1 MTTTVPLLSI
11 SDDNLNTHSY
21 ALCQDR
27 QTYRSRL
34 FKYPIEARFNKRKD
48 NSPDISVDIAAVV
61 LYEDFEYTGEMGGVG
76 VDGRDDLYHSFRLF
90 INTHQ
95 L

>member
-1 MTTTVPLLSI
+1 MAVSI
-11 SDDNLNTHSY
+11 DNRLEAANTEIK
-21 ALCQDR
+21 
-27 QTYRSRL
+27 QTYVH
-34 FKYPIEARFNKRKD
+34 FQ
-48 NSPDISVDIAAVV
+48 VDKVV
-61 LYEDFEYTGEMGGVG
+61 SMLQILQFGLGGVG

>member
-1 MTTTVPLLSI
+1 MVNRLEATKTEI
-11 SDDNLNTHSY
+11 K
-21 ALCQDR
+21 
-27 QTYRSRL
+27 QTYVH
-34 FKYPIEARFNKRKD
+34 FQ
-48 NSPDISVDIAAVV
+48 VDKVV
-61 LYEDFEYTGEMGGVG
+61 SMLQILQFGLGGVG